1 MVEIS
6 EFVAAFFID
15 VTVNSSVVK
24 TQRLVSTA
32 LELTVVY
39 TFITFLVKSLFKI
52 IISYLVDLTVI

>member
-6 EFVAAFFID
+6 EFVATFFID

-32 LELTVVY
+32 LELTVVF

>member
-6 EFVAAFFID
+6 EFVATFFID

-32 LELTVVY
+32 LELTVVF

-52 IISYLVDLTVI
+52 IISRHVDLTVI